1 MHGMRPLVAHC
12 HLGLGTLCRR
22 VGEPER
28 AREHLTTAATMY
40 SEMGMGYWLEQAT
53 VGLSGSGHVRPAVD
67 LSR

>member
-1 MHGMRPLVAHC
+1 
-12 HLGLGTLCRR
+12 
-22 VGEPER
+22 
-28 AREHLTTAATMY
+28 MY